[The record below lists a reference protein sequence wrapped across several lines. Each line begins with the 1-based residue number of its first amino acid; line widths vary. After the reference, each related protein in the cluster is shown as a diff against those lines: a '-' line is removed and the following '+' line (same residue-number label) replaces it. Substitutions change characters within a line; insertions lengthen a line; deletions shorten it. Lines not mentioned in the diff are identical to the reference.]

1 MGATAVDVISQE
13 LGDEE
18 PQWAVRCDL
27 AACCQLVDLYGMSD
41 FPGTHIT
48 ARVPGTSDHFFMTP
62 PGIHFGEMTASVLVE
77 VGPDGKAVGEGMPPI
92 NYAGFVIHSA
102 VYAVRPDVVSVVHTH
117 TEAVNAVGMLREG
130 LLPITQKALLLWDA
144 LRYHRFEGAAL
155 DLDERQAL
163 GEDLNDGWCMILKHH
178 GSLTVGRTV
187 GDAFSWTL
195 GLEVACKHQVAG
207 LTGGRELEWLEP
219 EVVARTIEQGR
230 RFRAARVAREGHG
243 LEWFSHMGDLT
254 WPAYLRKLERERG
267 GGWRQ

>member
-1 MGATAVDVISQE
+1 MGVTTVDVSSQE
-13 LGDEE
+13 LGDQEQ
-18 PQWAVRCDL
+18 QWAVRCDL

-62 PGIHFGEMTASVLVE
+62 PGIHFGEMKASDLVE

-102 VYAVRPDVVSVVHTH
+102 VYSVRPDVACVVHTH
-117 TEAVNAVGMLREG
+117 TEPVNAVGMMREG

-144 LRYHRFEGAAL
+144 VRYHEFEGAAL
-155 DLDERQAL
+155 DLEERQRL

-178 GSLTVGRTV
+178 GGLTVGRTV
-187 GDAFSWTL
+187 GEAFSWTL
-195 GLEVACKHQVAG
+195 KLEVACKHQVTG
-207 LTGGRELEWLEP
+207 LSCGRELEWLSP
-219 EVVARTIEQGR
+219 EVVEKTIEQGR
-230 RFRAARVAREGHG
+230 RFRAARLEREANG
-243 LEWFSHMGDLT
+243 LQWSALMGDLE

-267 GGWRQ
+267 EGWRQ